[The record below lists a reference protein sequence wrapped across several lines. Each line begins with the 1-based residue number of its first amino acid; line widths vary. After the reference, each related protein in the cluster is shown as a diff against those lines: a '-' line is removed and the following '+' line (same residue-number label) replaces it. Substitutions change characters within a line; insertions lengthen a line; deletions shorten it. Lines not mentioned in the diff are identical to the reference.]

1 MWKEIRKILN
11 SNLGKSLD
19 ILILEES
26 QKINNNL
33 NNQANNEFLN
43 KVNYKMDNII
53 NKSNLSINGLIED
66 INQIKNNTQNLKI
79 KNIVKSVQRGV
90 YNNSEDVS
98 LVVNIPISKIN
109 PEKCKINIVS
119 RSQSKESKRI
129 SNARLKSLATNQ
141 IEIYNHLEF
150 DDYSQGYKPY
160 RSYMFQWELVEFY

>member
-1 MWKEIRKILN
+1 MWKEIRRILN
-11 SNLGKSLD
+11 SNFGKSLD
-19 ILILEES
+19 ILILEEA

-33 NNQANNEFLN
+33 NNQANNESLN

-66 INQIKNNTQNLKI
+66 INKIKNNTQNQTI

-90 YNNSEDVS
+90 YNNSGDAS

-119 RSQSKESKRI
+119 RIQSKESKRI

-150 DDYSQGYKPY
+150 DDYSQGYNPY
-160 RSYMFQWELVEFY
+160 RSYTFQWELVEFY